1 MKSYVAV
8 LCTLVSGLALNAA
21 GQVLFDHLGTASST
35 LARGQRLILNG
46 DAVQMDRVMRLTPSL
61 RIQAGSAWLAEKQ
74 DVKNGFSTMF
84 QFQVTDRGSSFPKAV
99 TTDVGADGF
108 AFVIQNSGAD
118 AMGSAGGGIGY
129 SGLPNSLA
137 VEFDTWD
144 NNESGQALIRDP
156 DDNHVSV
163 QTRGTETNYEFKA
176 FSLGLTPNLPELSDG
191 DVHTARIDYI
201 PGTLIVYVDDMD
213 LPVLAV
219 KADLETL
226 LSLDKGKAWVG
237 FTAATWDAFEN
248 HDILNWA
255 FTGTAK

>member
-1 MKSYVAV
+1 MKSYAV
-8 LCTLVSGLALNAA
+8 VLLALVSGIALNAT
-21 GQVLFDHLGTASST
+21 GQVLFDHLGTASHK
-35 LARGQRLILNG
+35 LAPAPRLVLNG

-61 RIQAGSAWLAEKQ
+61 RIQAGSAWLADKQ

-108 AFVIQNSGAD
+108 AFVIQNSDVD
-118 AMGSAGGGIGY
+118 ALGSAGGGIGY
-129 SGLPNSLA
+129 SGIPNSLV

-163 QTRGTETNYEFKA
+163 QTHGTETNYEFKA
-176 FSLGLTPNLPELSDG
+176 YSLGLTPNLPELSDG
-191 DVHTARIDYI
+191 DVHTAKLEYI
-201 PGTLIVYVDDMD
+201 PGTLLVYVDDMD

-219 KADLETL
+219 KADLESL
-226 LSLDKGKAWVG
+226 LSLDEGKAWVG
-237 FTAATWDAFEN
+237 FTAATWNAFEN
-248 HDILNWA
+248 HDILNWV
-255 FTGTAK
+255 FTGAKP